1 MKALGWLFPGLLLAQ
16 ANLSFQ
22 TGLTGWAVP
31 ARASAA
37 GYSVEARKEGCRSAA
52 CAVLLSGENP
62 AEGSIG
68 NLQQSFDA
76 APYRGK
82 AIRFRAWLRV
92 EGTDPAARAQ
102 LWMRVELPGGRLGF
116 FDTMGDRP
124 VTSRQWQLCDIT
136 GEVARDARTV
146 TLGILSRGKGRAW
159 IDSSSFSVLPPP
171 VPGAAAGRAAIE
183 RIYARVD
190 AAYAAGDVDAIASLA
205 LPDAEIVVGGKRLP
219 LAAALAPVMDE
230 VRRGM
235 SYRSKSS
242 VTAVRISGTTA
253 TVFVNN
259 VAVRTHGAETTAIA
273 SSGRD
278 IWLRTAAGWRLKES
292 FLIDTHPVEAGRR

>member
-16 ANLSFQ
+16 ANLGFQ
-22 TGLTGWAVP
+22 TGLTGWTIP

-37 GYSVEARKEGCRSAA
+37 GYSVEARHEGCRSAA
-52 CAVLLSGENP
+52 CALLLPGESP
-62 AEGSIG
+62 VEGSLG

-76 APYRGK
+76 TPFRGR
-82 AIRFRAWLRV
+82 AVRFRAWLRV

-102 LWMRVELPGGRLGF
+102 LWLRVELPGGQLGF

-136 GEVARDARTV
+136 GEVARDAKAV

-159 IDSSSFSVLPPP
+159 IDSPSFSVLPMP
-171 VPGAAAGRAAIE
+171 VTAAERAAVE
-183 RIYARVD
+183 RLYARVD
-190 AAYAAGDVDAIASLA
+190 AAYGAGDVDAIASLA
-205 LPDAEIVVGGKRLP
+205 LPDAQIVVGGKRLP
-219 LAAALAPVMDE
+219 LAGALAPVMDE
-230 VRRGM
+230 IRRGM

-242 VTAVRISGTTA
+242 VTAAQISGTTA

-259 VAVRTHGAETTAIA
+259 LTIRTHGDETKSIA

-278 IWLRTAAGWRLKES
+278 IWVRTAAGWRLKES
-292 FLIDTHPVEAGRR
+292 FLIDAHPVETLLP